1 MAGFSSTSNILSCMA
16 SGQAN
21 SFNFYKASADPSAG
35 LAGGWQEYF
44 SATGS
49 PGAIPFTGTAGVA
62 TVPTNT
68 TTGAL
73 LPLPEGNV
81 SPQLRYLTAAQVGGT
96 AATLIPGVAILVDI
110 LLYYPNCSAT
120 TSPTILNNT
129 AILTRYTNG
138 IGVMGICFVNVLQTG
153 TTNATVTFTFTADD
167 GSSQTGA
174 LVTAFAGTSTVSY
187 MYGIGNTLSLA
198 QGPPFIPI
206 PAGHQG
212 IKSIQSYTV
221 SATQGTTFHFALVK
235 PLAVLPI
242 ATANSYLE
250 KSFVQPFPSFPQIVD
265 GACLGLI
272 LMPGGALAANSVLTG
287 HLEYAW
293 G

>member
-1 MAGFSSTSNILSCMA
+1 MAGFPSISNIISCSA
-16 SGQAN
+16 SGQSN
-21 SFNFYKASADPSAG
+21 SFDFYKASANPSAG
-35 LAGGWQEYF
+35 FAGGWQEYF
-44 SATGS
+44 SSTGS

-62 TVPTNT
+62 TSCTNT
-68 TTGAL
+68 TAGAL

-81 SPQLRYLTAAQVGGT
+81 SPQLRYLTSAQIGGT
-96 AATLIPGVAILVDI
+96 AATLVPAVAILVDL

-120 TSPTILNNT
+120 TSPTTLNNSVT
-129 AILTRYTNG
+129 LPRYTNG
-138 IGVMGICFVNVLQTG
+138 VGVMGICFVNTLQSG
-153 TTNATVTFTFTADD
+153 AAFGTVTFTFTADD

-174 LVTAFAGTSTVSY
+174 LISPTSGATPVSE
-187 MYGIGNTLSLA
+187 MYLNGSSSFVG
-198 QGPPFIPI
+198 GPLIPI

-221 SATQGTTFHFALVK
+221 SSTQGTTFHFALVK

-242 ATANSYLE
+242 ATANSYIE
-250 KSFVQPFPSFPQIVD
+250 KCFVQPFLSFPQIQD

-272 LMPGGALAANSVLTG
+272 VMCGGNLAANSVLNG
-287 HLEYAW
+287 HLEYVW

>member
-1 MAGFSSTSNILSCMA
+1 MA
-16 SGQAN
+16 SGQSN

-35 LAGGWQEYF
+35 LAGQWQEYF
-44 SATGS
+44 SSTGS

-62 TVPTNT
+62 TVPTNA

-81 SPQLRYLTAAQVGGT
+81 SPQLRYLTAAQLGGT
-96 AATLIPGVAILVDI
+96 AATLVPGVAILVDI
-110 LLYYPNCSAT
+110 LLYYPSCSAT
-120 TSPTILNNT
+120 TSPTTLNNT
-129 AILTRYTNG
+129 TTLTRYTDG
-138 IGVMGICFVNVLQTG
+138 IGVMGICFVNTLQSG
-153 TTNATVTFTFTADD
+153 ATNATVTFTFTADD
-167 GSSQTGA
+167 GSSRTGA
-174 LVTAFAGTSTVSY
+174 LASGSSATPVSIL
-187 MYGIGNTLSLA
+187 YGIGNTVSFE

-206 PAGHQG
+206 PAGHKG
-212 IKSIQSYTV
+212 IKSINSYTV

-272 LMPGGALAANSVLTG
+272 VMPGGALAANSVITG